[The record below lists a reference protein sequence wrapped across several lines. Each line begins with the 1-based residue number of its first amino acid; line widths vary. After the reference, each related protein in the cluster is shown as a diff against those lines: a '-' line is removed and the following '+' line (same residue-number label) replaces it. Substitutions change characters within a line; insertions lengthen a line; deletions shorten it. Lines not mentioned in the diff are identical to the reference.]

1 MPEAEQNRIKFMNEQ
16 TEKLLEMT
24 LRSDKT
30 ITPAARSR
38 ILKLITRNGEA
49 EPVQNGNGHTPKI
62 YSREQAAQ
70 LLGDKTERYIDQLC
84 KRGLLHK
91 FIPPGNVRAIGVTA
105 NSLNQFLGIG
115 A

>member
-1 MPEAEQNRIKFMNEQ
+1 MPKAEESRIKVMNEQ
-16 TEKLLEMT
+16 TKKFMEIT
-24 LRSDKT
+24 LKSDES
-30 ITPAARSR
+30 ITPAARNR
-38 ILKLITRNGEA
+38 ILKFITRNGEV
-49 EPVQNGNGHTPKI
+49 EPVQNVNSPKI

-84 KRGLLHK
+84 KRGLLQK

-105 NSLNQFLGIG
+105 NSLNQFLGIN